1 MGVMYYAAL
10 FPSILASVIAHQVA
24 LQLGGGTT
32 AFTLSGVPENTDVLL
47 IVKLVAFGV
56 VCAGLSTLVCIIFHK
71 IGHLFKHFLPN
82 QYACIAVG
90 GAVVVLIS
98 LLLGTRDYNGAGMQ
112 VIERAIAG
120 HAAYEAF
127 FLKLVL
133 TAITIGVGYKGGE
146 IVPGAVH
153 RCDFLAPPTA
163 DFFGLAPSFA
173 AGLGMTAVFCG
184 VTNSPLTSIL
194 LAYELF
200 GGQSLALFALVIAI
214 SYMLSGYY
222 GLYSEQKIIYSKL
235 RPQFIDRKPNNQP
248 SVGRDDSARR
258 VNHVQLL
265 KRRRAEVVTPY
276 DIRSRKEQN
285 QCRISKVHFRHGRHA
300 FDSMPVWKRLTQ
312 RYLCAVRRSHHR
324 RGLRGM
330 RGGFS
335 QPQVAEYFLKRYPN
349 LPLTQQQMLDGMD
362 EMITSRY
369 ETIARPKDGVIDFL
383 EGLRARGIK
392 MAIATLT
399 ARRHAE
405 KALIDRDMM
414 KYFEFMLTIED
425 VGVPKYEPD
434 IYLEAAKRLGL
445 TAGECMVFEDAP
457 YAGVTAKKPVLRSAA
472 WQSPPTRRAKTRP
485 AGERCVRRAFL
496 CRTCRINCKK
506 HLQYNAS
513 CPIIYRKESMEL
525 R

>member
-1 MGVMYYAAL
+1 METKERTEGRLRRLLEQPGTFLKWVLFAGVIGLTAGGVSTAFYYALNAVTALREANPWLLWLLPLGGVAIVLLYRICGMEKDRGTNFVLVAVRENQPLRLRTAPLIFAATVLTHLLGGSSGREGAILQIGGSLSSKIGRWMHLDDKDSRIITMCGMSAAFSGLFGTPITAAIFAMEVVSVGVMYYAAL

-133 TAITIGVGYKGGE
+133 TAITIGVSYKGGE
-146 IVPGAVH
+146 IVPVLFIGAT
-153 RCDFLAPPTA
+153 FGAA
-163 DFFGLAPSFA
+163 YGGFFGLAPSFA

-235 RPQFIDRKPNNQP
+235 RPQLIDRKT
-248 SVGRDDSARR
+248 
-258 VNHVQLL
+258 
-265 KRRRAEVVTPY
+265 K
-276 DIRSRKEQN
+276 
-285 QCRISKVHFRHGRHA
+285 
-300 FDSMPVWKRLTQ
+300 
-312 RYLCAVRRSHHR
+312 
-324 RGLRGM
+324 
-330 RGGFS
+330 
-335 QPQVAEYFLKRYPN
+335 
-349 LPLTQQQMLDGMD
+349 
-362 EMITSRY
+362 
-369 ETIARPKDGVIDFL
+369 
-383 EGLRARGIK
+383 
-392 MAIATLT
+392 
-399 ARRHAE
+399 
-405 KALIDRDMM
+405 
-414 KYFEFMLTIED
+414 
-425 VGVPKYEPD
+425 
-434 IYLEAAKRLGL
+434 
-445 TAGECMVFEDAP
+445 
-457 YAGVTAKKPVLRSAA
+457 
-472 WQSPPTRRAKTRP
+472 
-485 AGERCVRRAFL
+485 
-496 CRTCRINCKK
+496 
-506 HLQYNAS
+506 
-513 CPIIYRKESMEL
+513 
-525 R
+525 